1 MSHYPPQYGIAAN
14 FKKGKIKP
22 NKSPDPEPEIT
33 SPGTTQI
40 RLSVMKGLWFPIMS
54 NLTNLA
60 MDNQNIENKVF
71 SMETLFQI
79 LEHGIQ
85 PFDLNFWREILSQ
98 VLFPM
103 LEDIDLA
110 IQTPI
115 RKNDDNGVQ
124 FYLQTIQ

>member
-1 MSHYPPQYGIAAN
+1 
-14 FKKGKIKP
+14 
-22 NKSPDPEPEIT
+22 
-33 SPGTTQI
+33 
-40 RLSVMKGLWFPIMS
+40 MKGLWFPIMT

-71 SMETLFQI
+71 SMEILFQI

-85 PFDLNFWREILSQ
+85 AFDLNFWREILSQ

-110 IQTPI
+110 IQAPI
-115 RKNDDNGVQ
+115 RKRDLNGEQ
-124 FYLQTIQ
+124 FYLHTIQQIVSGFNDFFVKNIDKISYVIPSYVDILILFISQT